1 MRSATPDVATRS
13 AARYRR
19 AVTRAEAEAFRKRW
33 QRVER
38 AELAA
43 LRRSSM
49 DDRLR
54 TLAAL
59 MASARTFRGTRK
71 LAAEDAMVRRRW
83 SRLRQALGG

>member
-1 MRSATPDVATRS
+1 MFATRS
-13 AARYRR
+13 GARYGPF
-19 AVTRAEAEAFRKRW
+19 VTRTQAEAFRKRW

-49 DDRLR
+49 EERLK

-59 MASARTFRGTRK
+59 MASARTVGGSRR
-71 LAAEDAMVRRRW
+71 LAAEDAAVRRRW
-83 SRLRQALGG
+83 SRLRQTLRG